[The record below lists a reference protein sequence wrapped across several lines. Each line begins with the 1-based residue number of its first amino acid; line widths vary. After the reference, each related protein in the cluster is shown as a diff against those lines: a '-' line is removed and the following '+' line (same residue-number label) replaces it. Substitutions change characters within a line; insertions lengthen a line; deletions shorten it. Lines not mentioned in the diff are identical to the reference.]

1 MDVSLDVGD
10 EKKPYFIVTLTIF
23 AGLIYLLACF
33 CITLTQHDTNLAS
46 LWFPTAATIAFL
58 FHHRKHQWPF
68 ILIAAQLAT
77 MAANWTFFPIS
88 LFSVQLALINQVQAV
103 VCTLLLSR
111 FLNHKSPI
119 NGLYTWLRFVI
130 CSVILAPLFS
140 AMLAATIVSL
150 HGLAPFNQIFGV
162 WFMSESISVMALT
175 PVGLLYYRGFWRKS
189 LNERTLTESI
199 MIIAIAMV
207 SCFYAM
213 QYLPFPFTFA
223 IIPMLWAAIRLP
235 LLQAFT
241 SFLCVIILLAIM
253 MAYHVVDIR
262 SAYPSVNDVLV
273 YTPLLLVLLPVN
285 SVAVLMHAFRLERDH
300 IEESETRFRNV
311 IEFSA
316 IGTAL
321 VALDGRWIQV
331 NPALCQMLGY
341 PARTLTD
348 MTFQDITHRDD
359 LESDLSQ
366 LSALVEGKISSYSM
380 EKRYLHSSGT
390 SIWTLLSVSLIRD
403 PQGEPLYFVSQIKDI
418 SEIKNNERYKQ
429 QLLDKLHEEKERL
442 HITLTSIGDAVISTD
457 SLMRVTFMNPVAEK
471 MTGWTQE
478 EALGLPIDN
487 IVHLYDGIDGDSV
500 YPLRTDENS
509 HTRRAEDRLILK
521 NLQGAHFD
529 VQSRISEL
537 TAINGNLMGYVLVFQ
552 DVSESRELL
561 RKLSYSA
568 LHDPLT
574 GLPNRVSFEQA
585 LKRALRQA
593 VEEERTHALIF
604 LDLDRFKAVNDS
616 AGHAAGDALLQ
627 KISQL
632 MHSNIRTQD
641 ILARLGGD
649 EFAFILIDCEADKAK
664 EIITRV
670 INQINDYIF
679 EWEGKL
685 HRVGASAGMT
695 LINIGNALAVDL
707 MNQADIAC
715 YTAKHSGRGKLMSYE
730 PKHKQHIN
738 YGKGL
743 LSAEEIDDILTQ
755 NRINIQAQ
763 GIAPPKTPQ
772 SIAFYNLELIPH
784 STAGINILPELFQES
799 CFQNHRREEID
810 RWMLREVLENQ
821 AQALKSKGISIAI
834 PVATSSLCNP
844 TFTTQMFEMIQ
855 ASQLP
860 PTRLLIRIP
869 ESALNEDYAHAQPAL
884 NTLTE
889 LGCRL
894 IVEDFGRNLSVTE
907 RLQSVK
913 IEYVMITPT
922 LITNVHCNQMD
933 EVLVSIIHGN
943 AWRHGAQTIA
953 GPADIQASLLTLDS
967 IKIDLTF
974 GNMIQEVKPLSSVL
988 QGGYFGIN

>member
-1 MDVSLDVGD
+1 
-10 EKKPYFIVTLTIF
+10 
-23 AGLIYLLACF
+23 
-33 CITLTQHDTNLAS
+33 
-46 LWFPTAATIAFL
+46 
-58 FHHRKHQWPF
+58 
-68 ILIAAQLAT
+68 
-77 MAANWTFFPIS
+77 
-88 LFSVQLALINQVQAV
+88 
-103 VCTLLLSR
+103 
-111 FLNHKSPI
+111 
-119 NGLYTWLRFVI
+119 
-130 CSVILAPLFS
+130 
-140 AMLAATIVSL
+140 
-150 HGLAPFNQIFGV
+150 
-162 WFMSESISVMALT
+162 MSESISVMALT
-175 PVGLLYYRGFWRKS
+175 PVGLLYYRGFLQKS
-189 LNERTLTESI
+189 LREQTMVESI
-199 MIIAIAMV
+199 TIIAIALI

-235 LLQAFT
+235 LLQAF
-241 SFLCVIILLAIM
+241 SCFLCVIILLAIM

-262 SAYPSVNDVLV
+262 SAYPTVNEILV

-285 SVAVLMHAFRLERDH
+285 SVAVLMHAFRSERDH

-321 VALDGRWIQV
+321 VGLDGRWIQV

-341 PARTLTD
+341 PADVLTD

-359 LESDLSQ
+359 LETDLRQ
-366 LSALVEGKISSYSM
+366 LNALVDGEINSYSM
-380 EKRYLHSSGT
+380 EKRYLRSSGE

-429 QLLDKLHEEKERL
+429 QLLDKLYEEKERL
-442 HITLTSIGDAVISTD
+442 HITLTSIDDAVISTD
-457 SLMRVTFMNPVAEK
+457 SHKHVTFMNPVAEK
-471 MTGWTQE
+471 MTGWTQL

-487 IVHLYDGIDGDSV
+487 IVHLYDGVDGDTV
-500 YPLRTDENS
+500 HPLRMDEVS
-509 HTRRAEDRLILK
+509 HAKRTEDRLILK

-529 VQSRISEL
+529 VQSRVSEL
-537 TAINGNLMGYVLVFQ
+537 TDIHRNLMGYVLVFQ

-593 VEEERTHALIF
+593 VEEKRTHALVF

-627 KISQL
+627 KISQSML
-632 MHSNIRTQD
+632 SHTRPPDM
-641 ILARLGGD
+641 LARLGGD
-649 EFAFILIDCEADKAK
+649 EFAFILLDCETHQAK
-664 EIITRV
+664 EHITRI
-670 INQINDYIF
+670 INEINDYLF

-695 LINIGNALAVDL
+695 VINSGNAIAADL

-715 YTAKHSGRGKLMSYE
+715 YTAKHSGRGKLMCYE
-730 PKHKQHIN
+730 PKNKLHIN
-738 YGKGL
+738 YEKGL
-743 LSAEEIDDILTQ
+743 LSGEDIDAILAED
-755 NRINIQAQ
+755 RIHIFAQ
-763 GIAPPKTPQ
+763 GIAPPKTPRA
-772 SIAFYNLELIPH
+772 IAFYNLELMPYQNN
-784 STAGINILPELFQES
+784 GVNILPELFLES
-799 CFQNHRREEID
+799 CFQNHRREDVD
-810 RWMLREVLENQ
+810 RWLLRKVLNHTS
-821 AQALKSKGISIAI
+821 QALKYKGVS
-834 PVATSSLCNP
+834 VALPLASSSLCNP
-844 TFTTQMFEMIQ
+844 QFT
-855 ASQLP
+855 AQLVDMLQNSAL
-860 PTRLLIRIP
+860 PTSRLLIRIP
-869 ESALNEDYAHAQPAL
+869 ESAVNEDYAQSQPAL
-884 NTLTE
+884 NALSE

-894 IVEDFGRNLSVTE
+894 IVEDFGRNLSAIE
-907 RLQSVK
+907 RLESVN

-953 GPADIQASLLTLDS
+953 GPADIQATLLTLDS
-967 IKIDLTF
+967 IKIDLAF
-974 GNMIQEVKPLSSVL
+974 GNMIQEVKPLTAVL
-988 QGGYFGIN
+988 EDGYFGMN

>member
-1 MDVSLDVGD
+1 MDVSLDVSV
-10 EKKPYFIVTLTIF
+10 EKKPHVVATLAVF
-23 AGLIYLLACF
+23 AGLIYSLACF

-58 FHHRKHQWPF
+58 FHHKKRLWPF
-68 ILIAAQLAT
+68 FLITAQLAT

-88 LFSVQLALINQVQAV
+88 LFSVQLALINQIQAV
-103 VCTLLLSR
+103 VCTLLLSK

-119 NGLYTWLRFVI
+119 DGLHTWFRFVI
-130 CSVILAPLFS
+130 CSVIVSPLLS
-140 AMLAATIVSL
+140 ATLAAIVVSL

-175 PVGLLYYRGFWRKS
+175 PVGLLYYRGFLQKS
-189 LNERTLTESI
+189 LREQTMVESI
-199 MIIAIAMV
+199 TIIAIALI

-235 LLQAFT
+235 LLQAF
-241 SFLCVIILLAIM
+241 SCFLCVIILLAIM

-262 SAYPSVNDVLV
+262 SAYPMVNDILV

-285 SVAVLMHAFRLERDH
+285 SVAVLMHAFRSERDH

-321 VALDGRWIQV
+321 VGLDGRWIQV

-341 PARTLTD
+341 PADVLTD

-359 LESDLSQ
+359 LETDLRQ
-366 LSALVEGKISSYSM
+366 LNALVDGEINSYSM
-380 EKRYLHSSGT
+380 EKRYLRSSGE

-429 QLLDKLHEEKERL
+429 QLLDKLYEEKERL

-457 SLMRVTFMNPVAEK
+457 SHKHVTFMNPVSEK
-471 MTGWTQE
+471 MTGWTQL

-487 IVHLYDGIDGDSV
+487 IVHLYDGVDGDTV
-500 YPLRTDENS
+500 HPLRMDEVS
-509 HTRRAEDRLILK
+509 HAKRTEDRLILK

-529 VQSRISEL
+529 VQSRVSEL
-537 TAINGNLMGYVLVFQ
+537 TDIHRNLMGYVLVFQ

-593 VEEERTHALIF
+593 VEEKRTHALVF

-627 KISQL
+627 KISQSML
-632 MHSNIRTQD
+632 SHTRPPDM
-641 ILARLGGD
+641 LARLGGD
-649 EFAFILIDCEADKAK
+649 EFAFILLDCETHQAK
-664 EIITRV
+664 EHITRI
-670 INQINDYIF
+670 INEINDYLF

-695 LINIGNALAVDL
+695 VINSGNAIAADL

-715 YTAKHSGRGKLMSYE
+715 YTAKHSGRGKLMCYE
-730 PKHKQHIN
+730 PKNKLHIN
-738 YGKGL
+738 YEKGL
-743 LSAEEIDDILTQ
+743 LSGEDIDAILAEDRIHIL
-755 NRINIQAQ
+755 AQ
-763 GIAPPKTPQ
+763 GIAPPKTPRA
-772 SIAFYNLELIPH
+772 IAFYNLELMPYQNN
-784 STAGINILPELFQES
+784 GVNILPELFLES
-799 CFQNHRREEID
+799 CFQNHRREDVD
-810 RWMLREVLENQ
+810 RWLLRKVLNHTS
-821 AQALKSKGISIAI
+821 QALKYKGVS
-834 PVATSSLCNP
+834 VALPLASSSLCNP
-844 TFTTQMFEMIQ
+844 QFT
-855 ASQLP
+855 AQLVSMLQNSAL
-860 PTRLLIRIP
+860 PTSRLLIRVP
-869 ESALNEDYAHAQPAL
+869 ESAVNEDYAQSQPAL
-884 NTLTE
+884 NALSE

-894 IVEDFGRNLSVTE
+894 IVEDFGRNLSAIE
-907 RLQSVK
+907 RLESVN

-953 GPADIQASLLTLDS
+953 GPADIQATLLTLDS
-967 IKIDLTF
+967 IKIDLAF
-974 GNMIQEVKPLSSVL
+974 GNMIQEVKPLTAVL
-988 QGGYFGIN
+988 EDGYFGMN

>member
-88 LFSVQLALINQVQAV
+88 LFSIQLALINQVQAV

-140 AMLAATIVSL
+140 ATLAATIVSL

-418 SEIKNNERYKQ
+418 SEIKNNERYK
-429 QLLDKLHEEKERL
+429 
-442 HITLTSIGDAVISTD
+442 
-457 SLMRVTFMNPVAEK
+457 
-471 MTGWTQE
+471 
-478 EALGLPIDN
+478 
-487 IVHLYDGIDGDSV
+487 
-500 YPLRTDENS
+500 
-509 HTRRAEDRLILK
+509 
-521 NLQGAHFD
+521 
-529 VQSRISEL
+529 
-537 TAINGNLMGYVLVFQ
+537 
-552 DVSESRELL
+552 
-561 RKLSYSA
+561 
-568 LHDPLT
+568 
-574 GLPNRVSFEQA
+574 
-585 LKRALRQA
+585 
-593 VEEERTHALIF
+593 
-604 LDLDRFKAVNDS
+604 
-616 AGHAAGDALLQ
+616 
-627 KISQL
+627 
-632 MHSNIRTQD
+632 
-641 ILARLGGD
+641 
-649 EFAFILIDCEADKAK
+649 
-664 EIITRV
+664 
-670 INQINDYIF
+670 
-679 EWEGKL
+679 
-685 HRVGASAGMT
+685 
-695 LINIGNALAVDL
+695 
-707 MNQADIAC
+707 
-715 YTAKHSGRGKLMSYE
+715 
-730 PKHKQHIN
+730 
-738 YGKGL
+738 
-743 LSAEEIDDILTQ
+743 
-755 NRINIQAQ
+755 
-763 GIAPPKTPQ
+763 
-772 SIAFYNLELIPH
+772 
-784 STAGINILPELFQES
+784 
-799 CFQNHRREEID
+799 
-810 RWMLREVLENQ
+810 
-821 AQALKSKGISIAI
+821 
-834 PVATSSLCNP
+834 
-844 TFTTQMFEMIQ
+844 
-855 ASQLP
+855 
-860 PTRLLIRIP
+860 
-869 ESALNEDYAHAQPAL
+869 
-884 NTLTE
+884 
-889 LGCRL
+889 
-894 IVEDFGRNLSVTE
+894 
-907 RLQSVK
+907 
-913 IEYVMITPT
+913 
-922 LITNVHCNQMD
+922 
-933 EVLVSIIHGN
+933 
-943 AWRHGAQTIA
+943 
-953 GPADIQASLLTLDS
+953 
-967 IKIDLTF
+967 
-974 GNMIQEVKPLSSVL
+974 
-988 QGGYFGIN
+988 

>member
-1 MDVSLDVGD
+1 M
-10 EKKPYFIVTLTIF
+10 
-23 AGLIYLLACF
+23 
-33 CITLTQHDTNLAS
+33 
-46 LWFPTAATIAFL
+46 
-58 FHHRKHQWPF
+58 
-68 ILIAAQLAT
+68 
-77 MAANWTFFPIS
+77 
-88 LFSVQLALINQVQAV
+88 
-103 VCTLLLSR
+103 
-111 FLNHKSPI
+111 
-119 NGLYTWLRFVI
+119 
-130 CSVILAPLFS
+130 
-140 AMLAATIVSL
+140 
-150 HGLAPFNQIFGV
+150 
-162 WFMSESISVMALT
+162 
-175 PVGLLYYRGFWRKS
+175 
-189 LNERTLTESI
+189 
-199 MIIAIAMV
+199 
-207 SCFYAM
+207 
-213 QYLPFPFTFA
+213 
-223 IIPMLWAAIRLP
+223 
-235 LLQAFT
+235 
-241 SFLCVIILLAIM
+241 IILLAIM

-529 VQSRISEL
+529 VQSRVSEL
-537 TAINGNLMGYVLVFQ
+537 TSINGNLMGYVLVFQ

-627 KISQL
+627 KSANSCIQISVL
-632 MHSNIRTQD
+632 RIYW
-641 ILARLGGD
+641 LVWA
-649 EFAFILIDCEADKAK
+649 A
-664 EIITRV
+664 
-670 INQINDYIF
+670 
-679 EWEGKL
+679 
-685 HRVGASAGMT
+685 
-695 LINIGNALAVDL
+695 
-707 MNQADIAC
+707 MN
-715 YTAKHSGRGKLMSYE
+715 L
-730 PKHKQHIN
+730 
-738 YGKGL
+738 
-743 LSAEEIDDILTQ
+743 
-755 NRINIQAQ
+755 
-763 GIAPPKTPQ
+763 
-772 SIAFYNLELIPH
+772 
-784 STAGINILPELFQES
+784 
-799 CFQNHRREEID
+799 
-810 RWMLREVLENQ
+810 
-821 AQALKSKGISIAI
+821 
-834 PVATSSLCNP
+834 
-844 TFTTQMFEMIQ
+844 
-855 ASQLP
+855 
-860 PTRLLIRIP
+860 
-869 ESALNEDYAHAQPAL
+869 
-884 NTLTE
+884 
-889 LGCRL
+889 
-894 IVEDFGRNLSVTE
+894 
-907 RLQSVK
+907 
-913 IEYVMITPT
+913 
-922 LITNVHCNQMD
+922 
-933 EVLVSIIHGN
+933 
-943 AWRHGAQTIA
+943 
-953 GPADIQASLLTLDS
+953 
-967 IKIDLTF
+967 
-974 GNMIQEVKPLSSVL
+974 PLSSSIAKQTKPKRSL
-988 QGGYFGIN
+988 HASSIR